1 MSRDPVAK
9 KAFRAGVEAI
19 GRTSLQEA
27 LRHFGRACGR
37 DPDVPRY
44 EIYRAWVTYQLIA
57 SASQVGS
64 ELRLSSCRAVLINAI
79 SKDPHFDAGYVL
91 LGTILL
97 SEGRIERA
105 QQCFERALAL
115 NPENVGA
122 RMGLDSIQAPTT
134 D

>member
-1 MSRDPVAK
+1 MSRDEVAK
-9 KAFRAGVEAI
+9 TAFRAGVEAI

-27 LRHFGRACGR
+27 LRYFGRACGR

-64 ELRLSSCRAVLINAI
+64 DLRLASCRAVLIDAI
-79 SKDPHFDAGYVL
+79 AKDPEFDAGYVL

-97 SEGRIERA
+97 SEGRASRA
-105 QQCFERALAL
+105 RQCFERALAL
-115 NPENVGA
+115 NPDNVGA
-122 RMGLDSIQAPTT
+122 QMGLDSSELSNT